1 MNILEG
7 INDSLRRFSDFGGR
21 SNRTQYNSF
30 LLFYLLVNLFIQIAN
45 PNQETLSNAVW
56 ILSLIPTL
64 AVEVRRAHDVGKSGW
79 WVLVPF
85 FPIYLMFKDS
95 VPEVTDSN

>member
-1 MNILEG
+1 MLEA
-7 INDSLRRFSDFGGR
+7 INDGLRRFADFRGK
-21 SNRTQYNSF
+21 SNRYQYNSF
-30 LLFYLLVNLFIQIAN
+30 LLFYLIVNLFIQIAN
-45 PNQETLSNAVW
+45 PNQETLSNVVW

-85 FPIYLMFKDS
+85 FPIYLMFKNS
-95 VPEVTDSN
+95 VPESEQEE